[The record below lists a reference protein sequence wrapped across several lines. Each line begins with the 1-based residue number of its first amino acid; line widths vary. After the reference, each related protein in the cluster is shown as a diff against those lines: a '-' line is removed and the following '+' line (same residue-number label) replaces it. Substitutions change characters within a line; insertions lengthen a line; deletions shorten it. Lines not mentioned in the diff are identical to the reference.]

1 MNKFFVIVFIFFFKY
16 HAFGQSQHI
25 QVLSKEEIGYY
36 NVYKVIDYVN
46 KNNDTLIM
54 IGCKSNNKDFKE
66 INLGVGKRY
75 KIKSRLNSQIKISDE
90 KYIFCSPGVNVIS
103 EIPISLK
110 GSLPVLILDYEMIC
124 KD

>member
-1 MNKFFVIVFIFFFKY
+1 MNKFFFIVFFFFFKDN
-16 HAFGQSQHI
+16 AFGQSQHI
-25 QVLSKEEIGYY
+25 QVLSKEEIEYY

-54 IGCKSNNKDFKE
+54 IGCKSNNKDFKK
-66 INLGVGKRY
+66 INLGVGKKY
-75 KIKSRLNSQIKISDE
+75 KIKSRLNSQIKISNE

-103 EIPISLK
+103 KIPISLK

-124 KD
+124 KN